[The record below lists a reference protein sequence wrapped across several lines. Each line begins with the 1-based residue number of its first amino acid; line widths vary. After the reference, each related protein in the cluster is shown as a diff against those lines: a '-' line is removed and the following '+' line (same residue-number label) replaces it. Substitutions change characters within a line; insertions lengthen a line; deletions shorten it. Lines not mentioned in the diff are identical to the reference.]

1 MYGYIR
7 AYKPE
12 MRFREYD
19 IYHGCYCGLCDALHK
34 RHGAAARWTLSY
46 DMTFL
51 ILLLTGLY
59 EPAEEKAERRCIAH
73 PFHKSL
79 HIQSEITAYAADMS
93 ILLFRDKCMDDWNDE
108 RKITRRAA
116 AEMFRKSYRRIQAQY
131 PQKCKAVQA
140 QLDLLHQM
148 EQQNESNPDLPA
160 GCFGTL
166 LGELFVWKEDEW
178 ADNLRQVGF
187 YLCKFIYLLDAY
199 DDLEHDRKKNCY
211 NPLRSMAEH
220 DPQFSQTCESLLKM
234 MMASCAE
241 SFERLPI
248 LHYDEI
254 LRNILYAGVWPKFY
268 QRKKELEETEKQEKQ
283 KHGSI

>member
-148 EQQNESNPDLPA
+148 EQQSESNPDLPA

-166 LGELFVWKEDEW
+166 FRHAAGRAFRLERGRMG
-178 ADNLRQVGF
+178 RQSAPGRVLSGQ
-187 YLCKFIYLLDAY
+187 I
-199 DDLEHDRKKNCY
+199 H
-211 NPLRSMAEH
+211 
-220 DPQFSQTCESLLKM
+220 
-234 MMASCAE
+234 
-241 SFERLPI
+241 LP
-248 LHYDEI
+248 
-254 LRNILYAGVWPKFY
+254 AG
-268 QRKKELEETEKQEKQ
+268 R
-283 KHGSI
+283 I

>member
-116 AEMFRKSYRRIQAQY
+116 AEMFRKSYIVM
-131 PQKCKAVQA
+131 P
-140 QLDLLHQM
+140 
-148 EQQNESNPDLPA
+148 E
-160 GCFGTL
+160 
-166 LGELFVWKEDEW
+166 
-178 ADNLRQVGF
+178 
-187 YLCKFIYLLDAY
+187 
-199 DDLEHDRKKNCY
+199 
-211 NPLRSMAEH
+211 
-220 DPQFSQTCESLLKM
+220 KM
-234 MMASCAE
+234 T
-241 SFERLPI
+241 I
-248 LHYDEI
+248 LMHLI
-254 LRNILYAGVWPKFY
+254 C
-268 QRKKELEETEKQEKQ
+268 
-283 KHGSI
+283 

>member
-108 RKITRRAA
+108 RKISRRAA
-116 AEMFRKSYRRIQAQY
+116 AGMFSRSYRKIQQQY
-131 PQKCKAVQA
+131 PEKCSVVRT
-140 QLDLLHQM
+140 QLEKLHEM
-148 EQQNESNPDLPA
+148 EQNHESNPEIPA
-160 GCFGTL
+160 GCFGTM
-166 LGELFVWKEDEW
+166 LGELFVWKDDIW
-178 ADNLRQVGF
+178 ADTLRQVGF
-187 YLCKFIYLLDAY
+187 YLGKFIYLCDCFE
-199 DDLEHDRKKNCY
+199 DIEQDIKKKNY
-211 NPLRSMAEH
+211 NPLIARSSRTDFE
-220 DPQFSQTCESLLKM
+220 QESRQMLED
-234 MMASCAE
+234 MMARACRA
-241 SFERLPI
+241 FECLPLI
-248 LHYDEI
+248 DDAPI
-254 LRNILYAGVWPKFY
+254 MRNILYSGIWLRFESAAEK
-268 QRKKELEETEKQEKQ
+268 RKAKGKQ
-283 KHGSI
+283 

>member
-187 YLCKFIYLLDAY
+187 YLGKFIYLLDAY
-199 DDLEHDRKKNCY
+199 DDLARDEKKGAY
-211 NPLRSMAEH
+211 NPLRSLSRQPGYEEEMRDIFE
-220 DPQFSQTCESLLKM
+220 LLL
-234 MMASCAE
+234 ARCAR
-241 SFERLPI
+241 SFERLPCVEDAD
-248 LHYDEI
+248 L
-254 LRNILYAGVWPKFY
+254 LRNILYSGVWLKY
-268 QRKKELEETEKQEKQ
+268 NCKQAKEAQKK
-283 KHGSI
+283 

>member
-166 LGELFVWKEDEW
+166 LGELK
-178 ADNLRQVGF
+178 G
-187 YLCKFIYLLDAY
+187 
-199 DDLEHDRKKNCY
+199 DDKIIAPGRVLSGQIH
-211 NPLRSMAEH
+211 
-220 DPQFSQTCESLLKM
+220 
-234 MMASCAE
+234 
-241 SFERLPI
+241 LP
-248 LHYDEI
+248 
-254 LRNILYAGVWPKFY
+254 AG
-268 QRKKELEETEKQEKQ
+268 R
-283 KHGSI
+283 I

>member
-19 IYHGCYCGLCDALHK
+19 IYHGCYCGLCDELHK

-148 EQQNESNPDLPA
+148 EQRIESGSAGRLFRNAAGRAFRLERGRMGRQSAPGRVLSGQIHLPA
-160 GCFGTL
+160 G
-166 LGELFVWKEDEW
+166 
-178 ADNLRQVGF
+178 R
-187 YLCKFIYLLDAY
+187 I
-199 DDLEHDRKKNCY
+199 
-211 NPLRSMAEH
+211 
-220 DPQFSQTCESLLKM
+220 
-234 MMASCAE
+234 
-241 SFERLPI
+241 
-248 LHYDEI
+248 
-254 LRNILYAGVWPKFY
+254 
-268 QRKKELEETEKQEKQ
+268 
-283 KHGSI
+283 

>member
-148 EQQNESNPDLPA
+148 TAATDHAGKRVEYTYDGVGNQTSIKMIWRSFATLKKLP
-160 GCFGTL
+160 L
-166 LGELFVWKEDEW
+166 L
-178 ADNLRQVGF
+178 
-187 YLCKFIYLLDAY
+187 
-199 DDLEHDRKKNCY
+199 
-211 NPLRSMAEH
+211 
-220 DPQFSQTCESLLKM
+220 
-234 MMASCAE
+234 
-241 SFERLPI
+241 
-248 LHYDEI
+248 
-254 LRNILYAGVWPKFY
+254 LY
-268 QRKKELEETEKQEKQ
+268 
-283 KHGSI
+283 

>member
-116 AEMFRKSYRRIQAQY
+116 AEMFRKSYHRIQAQY

-187 YLCKFIYLLDAY
+187 C
-199 DDLEHDRKKNCY
+199 
-211 NPLRSMAEH
+211 
-220 DPQFSQTCESLLKM
+220 
-234 MMASCAE
+234 AS
-241 SFERLPI
+241 SSTFWT
-248 LHYDEI
+248 HMTTW
-254 LRNILYAGVWPKFY
+254 NT
-268 QRKKELEETEKQEKQ
+268 TEKRTATIPCAAWRNTIRNF
-283 KHGSI
+283 HRPANPF

>member
-148 EQQNESNPDLPA
+148 EQQSESNPDLPA

-187 YLCKFIYLLDAY
+187 YLGKFIYLLDAY
-199 DDLEHDRKKNCY
+199 DDLARDEKKGAY
-211 NPLRSMAEH
+211 NPLRTLSCQPGYEEEMREI
-220 DPQFSQTCESLLKM
+220 FELLL
-234 MMASCAE
+234 ARCAR
-241 SFERLPI
+241 SFERLPCVEDAD
-248 LHYDEI
+248 L
-254 LRNILYAGVWPKFY
+254 LRNILYSGVWLKY
-268 QRKKELEETEKQEKQ
+268 NCKQAKEAQKK
-283 KHGSI
+283 

>member
-148 EQQNESNPDLPA
+148 EQQSESNPDLPA

-187 YLCKFIYLLDAY
+187 YLGKFIYLLDAY
-199 DDLEHDRKKNCY
+199 DDLARDEKKGAY
-211 NPLRSMAEH
+211 NPLRSLSRQPGYEEEMRDIFE
-220 DPQFSQTCESLLKM
+220 LLL
-234 MMASCAE
+234 ARCAR
-241 SFERLPI
+241 SFERLPCVEDAD
-248 LHYDEI
+248 L
-254 LRNILYAGVWPKFY
+254 LRNILYSGVWLKY
-268 QRKKELEETEKQEKQ
+268 NCKQAKEAQKK
-283 KHGSI
+283 

>member
-187 YLCKFIYLLDAY
+187 YLGKFIYLLDAY
-199 DDLEHDRKKNCY
+199 DDLARDEKKGAY
-211 NPLRSMAEH
+211 NPLRSLSRQPGYEEEMREI
-220 DPQFSQTCESLLKM
+220 FELLL
-234 MMASCAE
+234 AQCAR
-241 SFERLPI
+241 SFERLPCVEDAD
-248 LHYDEI
+248 L
-254 LRNILYAGVWPKFY
+254 LRNILYSGVWLKYNCKNAKRTGKPDA
-268 QRKKELEETEKQEKQ
+268 
-283 KHGSI
+283 S

>member
-93 ILLFRDKCMDDWNDE
+93 ILLFRDKMYGRLE
-108 RKITRRAA
+108 RRAKKSQGVPPL
-116 AEMFRKSYRRIQAQY
+116 RCSGKSYRRIQAQY

-148 EQQNESNPDLPA
+148 EQQKRIESGSAGRLFRHAAGRAFRLERGRMGRQSAPGRVLSGQIHLPA
-160 GCFGTL
+160 G
-166 LGELFVWKEDEW
+166 
-178 ADNLRQVGF
+178 R
-187 YLCKFIYLLDAY
+187 I
-199 DDLEHDRKKNCY
+199 
-211 NPLRSMAEH
+211 
-220 DPQFSQTCESLLKM
+220 
-234 MMASCAE
+234 
-241 SFERLPI
+241 
-248 LHYDEI
+248 
-254 LRNILYAGVWPKFY
+254 
-268 QRKKELEETEKQEKQ
+268 
-283 KHGSI
+283 